1 MTINILLSHY
11 KTTWTMTFFPK
22 LPIDATT
29 QLYVIIHR
37 KSAKCILKIRLF
49 RGSQHSLAPSRSKDR
64 SSGSQVNVFRGQ
76 RHDEDAFFDAVAADE
91 ENDGG
96 GGLQFMGE
104 HEKPSRS
111 GSQFGL
117 DGAAAAGRLG
127 SLQHCSTAP
136 DELTGGGSRR
146 HHQQDFDPWVGP
158 DQNMLNNLEN
168 MQVTHALD
176 TNY

>member
-1 MTINILLSHY
+1 M
-11 KTTWTMTFFPK
+11 
-22 LPIDATT
+22 
-29 QLYVIIHR
+29 
-37 KSAKCILKIRLF
+37 KIRLF

-176 TNY
+176 TNYKIILQGSSLLSETSL